1 MELIFELL
9 SHPSLTA
16 TQEMRKR
23 FDEKGGVIGRNAD
36 CTWQVVDGEQKVS
49 KYHVTISY
57 LDGAF
62 FITDTSTN
70 GVEVN
75 GTGTYLVRDKPER
88 IGHGTRY
95 SLDRFV
101 IRADLPQE
109 LQRAL
114 LLARE
119 PQPAGIK
126 IPDDAFMGGT
136 LLDPLEPEV
145 LNYSVFDVT
154 QSDNTPAS
162 MDLQFTDRA
171 PLDFENLSVPQ
182 LVEATQAPT
191 PQPECEPQAPD
202 MDGFWADFGAALG
215 VDVLAME
222 QAGREALAIKAATVL
237 KQTVAGLQQSLWTRS
252 ELKNQ
257 LRLARTVIPGTRH
270 NPLTSTHDAGEALDL
285 LLAPHKA
292 HQLSAEQV
300 VWRAF
305 RDLQAHQV
313 ALLSASRAAVR
324 ASLEHFS
331 PQQLTL
337 RQERDGHQPWFA
349 TSGSRWRAF
358 SRYHQAL
365 QQDDDWCER
374 MLARDFA
381 QAYEEQVRLI
391 STLHNDTQG

>member
-9 SHPSLTA
+9 SHPSLTP
-16 TQEMRKR
+16 TQVMRKT

-36 CTWQVVDGEQKVS
+36 CTWQVVDSEQKVS
-49 KYHVTISY
+49 KCHVNISY

-62 FITDTSTN
+62 YITDTSTN

-75 GTGTYLVRDKPER
+75 CSGTYLIRDQPER

-95 SLDRFV
+95 SLHKFE
-101 IRADLPQE
+101 IRADLPHE
-109 LQRAL
+109 LQRL
-114 LLARE
+114 LQLAKE
-119 PQPAGIK
+119 PQPAGMK
-126 IPDDAFMGGT
+126 IPDDAFMGNDS
-136 LLDPLEPEV
+136 LDPLEHED

-154 QSDNTPAS
+154 QGENGSAS
-162 MDLQFTDRA
+162 MDLQLTDRA
-171 PLDFENLSVPQ
+171 PLNYEHLSVPQ
-182 LVEATQAPT
+182 LVEASQAPA
-191 PQPECEPQAPD
+191 PQPQSEAQVPD
-202 MDGFWADFGAALG
+202 MEGFWSDFAAALG
-215 VDVLAME
+215 VDVLALE
-222 QAGREALAIKAATVL
+222 QAGREALAIKAASLL
-237 KQTVAGLQQSLWTRS
+237 KQTIAGMQQSLWTRS

-270 NPLTSTHDAGEALDL
+270 NPLTSTHDAGEALGL

-292 HQLSAEQV
+292 HQLSAEHV
-300 VWRAF
+300 ICRAF

-391 STLHNDTQG
+391 STLNNDPQG

>member
-16 TQEMRKR
+16 TQVMRKR
-23 FDEKGGVIGRNAD
+23 FDEKGGVIGRNAE
-36 CTWQVVDGEQKVS
+36 CTWQVVDGEKKVS
-49 KYHVTISY
+49 KYHVKISY

-62 FITDTSTN
+62 YITDTSTN

-75 GTGTYLVRDKPER
+75 GTGTYLIRDKPER

-95 SLDRFV
+95 SLDRFE
-101 IRADLPQE
+101 IRADLPHE
-109 LQRAL
+109 LQRL
-114 LLARE
+114 VLLAKE
-119 PQPAGIK
+119 PQPAGQE
-126 IPDDAFMGGT
+126 IPDNAFMGGK
-136 LLDPLEPEV
+136 PLEPED

-154 QSDNTPAS
+154 QSENAPAS
-162 MDLQFTDRA
+162 MDLQLTDRA
-171 PLDFENLSVPQ
+171 PLDFENLCVPQ
-182 LVEATQAPT
+182 LVEAAQAPT
-191 PQPECEPQAPD
+191 APPQSEPQAPD
-202 MDGFWADFGAALG
+202 MEGFWREFGAALG

-222 QAGREALAIKAATVL
+222 NAGREALAIKAASLL
-237 KQTVAGLQQSLWTRS
+237 KQTVAGMQQSLWTRS

-270 NPLTSTHDAGEALDL
+270 NPLTSTHDAGEALSL

-292 HQLSAEQV
+292 HQLSAEHV

-391 STLHNDTQG
+391 STLNNDTQG

>member
-9 SHPSLTA
+9 SHPALTPA
-16 TQEMRKR
+16 QVMRKT

-36 CTWQVVDGEQKVS
+36 CTWQVVDSEQKVS
-49 KYHVTISY
+49 KYHVQISY

-62 FITDTSTN
+62 YITDTSTN
-70 GVEVN
+70 GVQVN
-75 GTGTYLVRDKPER
+75 GSGTYLIRDKPER

-95 SLDRFV
+95 SLHQFE
-101 IRADLPQE
+101 IRAELPQE
-109 LQRAL
+109 LQRLL
-114 LLARE
+114 LLARQ

-126 IPDDAFMGGT
+126 IPDDAFMGRDSR
-136 LLDPLEPEV
+136 DPLEPED

-154 QSDNTPAS
+154 QSENGPAS
-162 MDLQFTDRA
+162 MDLQLTDRA
-171 PLDFENLSVPQ
+171 PLDFEHLRVPQ
-182 LVEATQAPT
+182 LVEAAQAPT
-191 PQPECEPQAPD
+191 PQPQSEPQAPD
-202 MDGFWADFGAALG
+202 IEGFWREFGAALG
-215 VDVLAME
+215 VDVLALE
-222 QAGREALAIKAATVL
+222 HAEREALAIKAASLL
-237 KQTVAGLQQSLWTRS
+237 KQTVAGVQQSLWTRS

-270 NPLTSTHDAGEALDL
+270 NPLTSTHDAGEALGL

-292 HQLSAEQV
+292 HQLTAEHV
-300 VWRAF
+300 VSRAF

-337 RQERDGHQPWFA
+337 RQERDGHQPWLA

-374 MLARDFA
+374 LLARDFA

-391 STLHNDTQG
+391 STLNNDPQG

>member
-9 SHPSLTA
+9 SHPSLTPA
-16 TQEMRKR
+16 QVMRKT

-36 CTWQVVDGEQKVS
+36 CTWQVVDSEQKVS
-49 KYHVTISY
+49 KYHVQISY

-62 FITDTSTN
+62 YITDTSTN
-70 GVEVN
+70 GVQVN
-75 GTGTYLVRDKPER
+75 GSGTYLIRDKPER

-95 SLDRFV
+95 SLHQFE
-101 IRADLPQE
+101 IRAELPQE
-109 LQRAL
+109 LQRLL
-114 LLARE
+114 LLAQQ

-126 IPDDAFMGGT
+126 IPDDAFMGRDSR
-136 LLDPLEPEV
+136 DPLEPED

-154 QSDNTPAS
+154 QSENGPAS
-162 MDLQFTDRA
+162 MDLQLTDRA
-171 PLDFENLSVPQ
+171 PLDFEHLKVPQ
-182 LVEATQAPT
+182 LVQAPQALT
-191 PQPECEPQAPD
+191 PQPQSEAQAPD
-202 MDGFWADFGAALG
+202 MEGFWREFGAALG

-222 QAGREALAIKAATVL
+222 QGGREALAIKAASLL
-237 KQTVAGLQQSLWTRS
+237 KQTVAGVQQSLWTRS

-270 NPLTSTHDAGEALDL
+270 NPLTSTHDAGEALGL
-285 LLAPHKA
+285 LLAPHKT
-292 HQLSAEQV
+292 HQLSAEQA

-337 RQERDGHQPWFA
+337 RQERDGHQPWLA

-374 MLARDFA
+374 LLARDFA
-381 QAYEEQVRLI
+381 QAYEEQVRLV
-391 STLHNDTQG
+391 STLNNDPQG

>member
-16 TQEMRKR
+16 TQLMHKR
-23 FDEKGGVIGRNAD
+23 FDEKGGVIGRNVD
-36 CTWQVVDGEQKVS
+36 CTWQVVDREKKVS

-57 LDGAF
+57 FDGAF
-62 FITDTSTN
+62 YITDTSTN

-95 SLDRFV
+95 SLDRFE
-101 IRADLPQE
+101 IRAGLPHE

-114 LLARE
+114 QLAKQ
-119 PQPAGIK
+119 PQPIS
-126 IPDDAFMGGT
+126 IPDDAFMGRDS
-136 LLDPLEPEV
+136 LDPLEPEEP
-145 LNYSVFDVT
+145 NYSVFDIT
-154 QSDNTPAS
+154 QSENASVS
-162 MDLQFTDRA
+162 MDLQLTDRV
-171 PLDFENLSVPQ
+171 PLDYENLSVPQ
-182 LVEATQAPT
+182 LVEAAPAPAPA
-191 PQPECEPQAPD
+191 PQREPQVPD
-202 MDGFWADFGAALG
+202 MDGFWGDFGAALG
-215 VDVLAME
+215 VDVLALD
-222 QAGREALAIKAATVL
+222 QAGREALAIKAASLL
-237 KQTVAGLQQSLWTRS
+237 KQTVAGVQQSLWTRS

-270 NPLTSTHDAGEALDL
+270 NPLTSTHDAGEALSQ

-292 HQLSAEQV
+292 HQLTAEQA

-337 RQERDGHQPWFA
+337 RQERDGHQHWFA

-391 STLHNDTQG
+391 STLNTDTQG